1 LKCQLCKSK
10 GHKTIECPWREVEQ
24 DGQKANFHH
33 CVDQK
38 LGYIEP
44 DRKEQRTYMETSTK
58 VTSLRPR
65 AKKPGKG
72 VKSSE
77 IGKGKAMEVDT

>member
-1 LKCQLCKSK
+1 M
-10 GHKTIECPWREVEQ
+10 IECPWREVEQ
-24 DGQKANFHH
+24 DSRKANFHC
-33 CVDQK
+33 CVDQMP
-38 LGYIEP
+38 GYIEP
-44 DRKEQRTYMETSTK
+44 DRKEKRTYMEMSTK

-77 IGKGKAMEVDT
+77 KGKGKAMEVDT